1 MKKSDIAT
9 LTLIVAIVGVI
20 VYFILRLIIG
30 EQALQ
35 PVTVEVAKPI
45 STEVTPPSSEIF
57 NEKAINPTV
66 PITIEGGDQKPI
78 GE

>member
-9 LTLIVAIVGVI
+9 LALIVAIVGIV
-20 VYFILRLIIG
+20 VYFLIRLVIG

-35 PVTVEVAKPI
+35 PVTLEVAKPI
-45 STEVTPPSSEIF
+45 STEVIPPSADIF
-57 NEKAINPTV
+57 NETAINPTV

>member
-9 LTLIVAIVGVI
+9 LTLIVAVVGVV
-20 VYFILRLIIG
+20 VYFLLKFIIG
-30 EQALQ
+30 DQALQ
-35 PVTVEVAKPI
+35 PVSVEVVKPI
-45 STEVTPPSSEIF
+45 SAEVTAPSTSIF
-57 NEKAINPTV
+57 NDKAINPTV

>member
-9 LTLIVAIVGVI
+9 LALIVAVVGAI
-20 VYFILRLIIG
+20 VYLLLKFIIG
-30 EQALQ
+30 DQALQ

-45 STEVTPPSSEIF
+45 STEVTLPSASIF
-57 NEKAINPTV
+57 NERAINPTV

>member
-9 LTLIVAIVGVI
+9 LTLIVAVVGVA
-20 VYFILRLIIG
+20 VYFLLKLIIG
-30 EQALQ
+30 DQVLQ
-35 PVTVEVAKPI
+35 PVSVEDAKPI
-45 STEVTPPSSEIF
+45 SAEVTAPSANIF
-57 NEKAINPTV
+57 NDKAINPTV

>member
-1 MKKSDIAT
+1 MKKSDVAT
-9 LTLIVAIVGVI
+9 LVLIIAVVGVSVYLLVQFIVG
-20 VYFILRLIIG
+20 
-30 EQALQ
+30 EQSMK

-45 STEVTPPSSEIF
+45 TTDISSPSSGIF
-57 NEKAINPTV
+57 NENAINPTV

>member
-9 LTLIVAIVGVI
+9 LVLIVAVVGTI
-20 VYFILRLIIG
+20 VYFVLKLIIG
-30 EQALQ
+30 DQALK

-45 STEVTPPSSEIF
+45 STEVALPSADIF